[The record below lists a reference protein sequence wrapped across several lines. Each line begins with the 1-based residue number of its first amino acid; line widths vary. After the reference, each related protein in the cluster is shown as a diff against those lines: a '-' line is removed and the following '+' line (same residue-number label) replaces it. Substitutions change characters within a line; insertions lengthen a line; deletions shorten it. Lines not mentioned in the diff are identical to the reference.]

1 MIQLS
6 TGQTISIFP
15 ILMGCLAIVLALLA
29 RQFLSLIGLKP
40 RSEVFTNPRFQR
52 SAKITEDLV
61 RLFLLVVGVGFLVQG
76 VGPLF
81 LPDAVTQ
88 LVEIV
93 SVGLSVLIVL
103 VVIGANLL
111 AIRKG

>member
-1 MIQLS
+1 
-6 TGQTISIFP
+6 
-15 ILMGCLAIVLALLA
+15 
-29 RQFLSLIGLKP
+29 
-40 RSEVFTNPRFQR
+40 
-52 SAKITEDLV
+52 
-61 RLFLLVVGVGFLVQG
+61 
-76 VGPLF
+76 

>member
-6 TGQTISIFP
+6 TAQTISIFP

-29 RQFLSLIGLKP
+29 RPLLRLVGLKP

-52 SAKITEDLV
+52 AAKITENLV
-61 RLFLLVVGVGFLVQG
+61 RLFLLVVGAGFLVRG

-88 LVEIV
+88 LVEIA